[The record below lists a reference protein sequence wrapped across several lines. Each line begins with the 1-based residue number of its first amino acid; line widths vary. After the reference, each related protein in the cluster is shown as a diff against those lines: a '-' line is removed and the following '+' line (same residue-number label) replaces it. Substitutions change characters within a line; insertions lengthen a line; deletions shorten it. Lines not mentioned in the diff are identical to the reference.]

1 MRSRSRQTLRAP
13 GQQAAAPL
21 RVGRWRAAARSTQP
35 SRPSTR
41 ALPPAARRKR
51 TVHPACV
58 LRARASAPAR
68 ARARCER
75 LETNRK
81 TLSSAWRS
89 NLPGPLSL
97 ASGDRSIYISAAMDQ
112 ERLLRELTEFLRIPS
127 VSTLPAH
134 NQDCRAAA
142 EWVAAELRRIGCH
155 NVVFLGSDTHPVV
168 WGQGP
173 DVPGA
178 PTLLI
183 YGHYDVQP
191 PDPLPE
197 WTTPPFEPAL
207 RDGKLYARGSAD
219 DKGQVFCLLKAI
231 NSANPRVNFRFLI
244 EGEEEY
250 GSKVLFDLLKRE
262 PQRVRADAVL
272 VADMSYVAPGWPAVY
287 TTLRGLCYAE
297 ITVRTSKTDL
307 HSGEYGG
314 AAPNAHEELCRLLGR
329 LKTADGK
336 IHIPGLYEAV
346 RRPGKAELAAWKR
359 LPFKE
364 ADFLK
369 RRVQGRA
376 LTGLKK
382 YSVLERLWAL
392 PTFEIH
398 GIMGGF
404 TGVGAKTVIPAAAT
418 AKVSMRLV
426 PNQKLSAVERQLAA
440 AVKRFAPK
448 HVTASVRFLHGADPA
463 QIKLDHP
470 SFKLLDQAFKEVT
483 GRATVPARA
492 GGSIPVVPALA
503 SAGAS
508 VILTGIGLP
517 DDRLHAPNEKLD
529 LKQLWDGIEVFR
541 RFYELLG
548 ESR

>member
-1 MRSRSRQTLRAP
+1 M
-13 GQQAAAPL
+13 
-21 RVGRWRAAARSTQP
+21 
-35 SRPSTR
+35 
-41 ALPPAARRKR
+41 
-51 TVHPACV
+51 
-58 LRARASAPAR
+58 
-68 ARARCER
+68 
-75 LETNRK
+75 
-81 TLSSAWRS
+81 
-89 NLPGPLSL
+89 
-97 ASGDRSIYISAAMDQ
+97 DRDQ
-112 ERLLRELTEFLRIPS
+112 LLRELSEFLRIPS

-142 EWVAAELRRIGCH
+142 EWVAAALRRIGCH
-155 NVVFLGSDTHPVV
+155 DIQFLGSETHPVV
-168 WGQGP
+168 WGKGP

-191 PDPLPE
+191 PDPLAE
-197 WTTPPFEPAL
+197 WTTPPFEPTQ
-207 RDGKLYARGSAD
+207 RDGRMYARGAAD
-219 DKGQVFCLLKAI
+219 DKGQVFCLLQAI
-231 NSANPRVNFRFLI
+231 AASPRPAVNFRFLI

-272 VADMSYVAPGWPAVY
+272 VADMSYVAPAWPAVY

-329 LKTADGK
+329 LKSADGK
-336 IHIPGLYEAV
+336 VNIAGFYGPV
-346 RRPGKAELAAWKR
+346 KRPSKAELAAWKK
-359 LPFKE
+359 LPFNEK
-364 ADFLK
+364 DFLTK
-369 RRVQGRA
+369 RVQGKG
-376 LTGLKK
+376 LVGLKTA
-382 YSVLERLWAL
+382 SVLERLWAL

-398 GIMGGF
+398 GILGGF
-404 TGVGAKTVIPAAAT
+404 TGEGAKTVIPAEAT

-426 PNQKLSAVERQLAA
+426 PNQKLATVERQLAA

-463 QIKLDHP
+463 QIKLNSP
-470 SFKLLDQAFKEVT
+470 AFGLLDRAFKEVT
-483 GRATVPARA
+483 GRGTVPARA

-503 SAGAS
+503 SAGAP

-517 DDRLHAPNEKLD
+517 DDRLHAPNEKLE

-548 ESR
+548 SLESGVRSRG

>member
-1 MRSRSRQTLRAP
+1 M
-13 GQQAAAPL
+13 
-21 RVGRWRAAARSTQP
+21 
-35 SRPSTR
+35 
-41 ALPPAARRKR
+41 
-51 TVHPACV
+51 
-58 LRARASAPAR
+58 
-68 ARARCER
+68 
-75 LETNRK
+75 
-81 TLSSAWRS
+81 
-89 NLPGPLSL
+89 
-97 ASGDRSIYISAAMDQ
+97 DRDQ
-112 ERLLRELTEFLRIPS
+112 LLRELNEFLRIPS

-142 EWVAAELRRIGCH
+142 EWVAAALRRNGCH
-155 NVVFLGSDTHPVV
+155 DIQFLGSETHPVV
-168 WGQGP
+168 WGKGP

-191 PDPLPE
+191 PDPLAE
-197 WTTPPFEPAL
+197 WTTPPFEPTQ
-207 RDGKLYARGSAD
+207 RDGRIYARGAAD
-219 DKGQVFCLLKAI
+219 DKGQVFCLLQAI
-231 NSANPRVNFRFLI
+231 GEGGAASPRPAVNFRFLI

-314 AAPNAHEELCRLLGR
+314 AAPNAHEELCRLLTR
-329 LKTADGK
+329 LKGEDGK
-336 IHIPGLYEAV
+336 INVPGLYTSV
-346 RRPGKAELAAWKR
+346 KRPSKSELAAWKK
-359 LPFKE
+359 LPFNEK
-364 ADFLK
+364 DFLQK
-369 RRVQGRA
+369 RVQGKA
-376 LTGLKK
+376 LVGLKK

-398 GIMGGF
+398 GILGGF
-404 TGVGAKTVIPAAAT
+404 TGEGAKTVIPAEAT

-426 PNQKLSAVERQLAA
+426 PNQKLAVVERQLAA
-440 AVKRFAPK
+440 AVKRLAPK
-448 HVTASVRFLHGADPA
+448 YVTASVRFLHGADPA
-463 QIKLDHP
+463 QIKVDNP
-470 SFKLLDQAFKEVT
+470 AFALLGQAFKEVT
-483 GRATVPARA
+483 GRSTVPARA

-503 SAGAS
+503 SAGAP

-541 RFYELLG
+541 RFYALLG